1 MLAVSCLGAC
11 PSSDPNALV
20 QKLTSIS
27 VGPIQPI
34 DEATAKGI
42 ADELVNTVRCNAEDA
57 ARKVILPAVIVA
69 GVAAIGAG
77 IAAFALV
84 RRAPVGLADARRRRR
99 GLEARYRVTV
109 RYRKF
114 PKPTSLCV
122 EAANKAQAAELVRET
137 KGVNVVRVVRGC

>member
-1 MLAVSCLGAC
+1 MLAISCLGAC

-42 ADELVNTVRCNAEDA
+42 ADELVSTVRCNAEDA
-57 ARKVILPAVIVA
+57 ARKVLLPAVIVA

-77 IAAFALV
+77 IAALALI
-84 RRAPVGLADARRRRR
+84 RRAPGGLGGAKRRR
-99 GLEARYRVTV
+99 GLGVRYRVTV
-109 RYRKF
+109 RYKKF

-122 EAANKAQAAELVRET
+122 EAPSKDEAADWVRGT
-137 KGVNVVRVVRGC
+137 KGVSVIRVARGC